1 MRDIWVNF
9 ERKLEGLSE
18 QGRRENVRKE
28 LKAWNDLGCLGNYKQ
43 LRMVRSLAMRAVRE
57 KWHVLHVK
65 EIDFICRQ
73 IGAT

>member
-1 MRDIWVNF
+1 MF
-9 ERKLEGLSE
+9 GEF
-18 QGRRENVRKE
+18 
-28 LKAWNDLGCLGNYKQ
+28 KQ

-57 KWHVLHVK
+57 KWHVLRVK